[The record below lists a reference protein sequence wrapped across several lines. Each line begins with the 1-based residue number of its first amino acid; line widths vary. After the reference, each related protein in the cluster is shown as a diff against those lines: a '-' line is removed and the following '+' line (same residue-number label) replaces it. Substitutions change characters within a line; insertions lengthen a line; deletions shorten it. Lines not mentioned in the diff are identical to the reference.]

1 MDFLSMVMLF
11 LSDSVKLFSV
21 RSTIKMIVNGTTN
34 YTQRLRQNYEILLI
48 RINQGVPIS
57 EQEAFPSD
65 LLSWG
70 HVTLM

>member
-1 MDFLSMVMLF
+1 MVMLF

-21 RSTIKMIVNGTTN
+21 RSSIKTIVYGATN

-48 RINQGVPIS
+48 RINQGVPIR
-57 EQEAFPSD
+57 EQEAFPSN